1 MQQFFY
7 KIKIA
12 VTDLLLF
19 TLTPDLGIM
28 LKSKKHLSVTDLLL
42 FTLTPDLGIMLKSK
56 KHLSTRIHHKGMP
69 ESEDRNT
76 RTLTLSG
83 RVCE

>member
-1 MQQFFY
+1 MYDMDEPTEQNYYIIGIFKMQQFFY

-28 LKSKKHLSVTDLLL
+28 LKL
-42 FTLTPDLGIMLKSK
+42 K
-56 KHLSTRIHHKGMP
+56 KHLSTRIHHKGIP

-76 RTLTLSG
+76 RTRTLSG